1 MTKKIT
7 LPPRAWA
14 VIAALANLPP
24 TLPGKRREVPV
35 SSTEQLRAALHR
47 LAELAADSGDATDAE
62 RELVAEL
69 AELVEGARVRGGVRP
84 QKGRIS
90 A

>member
-1 MTKKIT
+1 VTKKIT

-24 TLPGKRREVPV
+24 ALPGKRRDVPV

-47 LAELAADSGDATDAE
+47 LAQLAADSGDATDAE

-69 AELVEGARVRGGVRP
+69 QELMAETRVRGGVRP
-84 QKGRIS
+84 AKGRIN

>member
-14 VIAALANLPP
+14 VMAALSSLPA
-24 TLPGKRREVPV
+24 TLPGKRRPVPV

-47 LAELAADSGDATDAE
+47 LAQLAADSGDATDAE
-62 RELVAEL
+62 RKLVAEL
-69 AELVEGARVRGGVRP
+69 QELVEETRVRGGVRP

>member
-1 MTKKIT
+1 VTKKIT

-14 VIAALANLPP
+14 TLAALSNLPP

-35 SSTEQLRAALHR
+35 SSTEQFRAALHR
-47 LAELAADSGDATDAE
+47 LAQLATDSGDASDQE

-69 AELVEGARVRGGVRP
+69 QELVAETRVRGGVRP
-84 QKGRIS
+84 AKGRIN

>member
-1 MTKKIT
+1 MKRQIT

-14 VIAALANLPP
+14 IIAALANLPP

-47 LAELAADSGDATDAE
+47 LAQLAVDSGDASDQE

-69 AELVEGARVRGGVRP
+69 QELVAETRVRGGIRP